1 MQEFLEEL
9 RGWGWFIVLLLGVLY
24 MALRD
29 KLGLDFVRRREFS
42 EVKNDMERTTHLL
55 MGVQEKMGDF
65 SRRQDAL
72 EHDVEKIEEHG
83 SVPTRELVK
92 TLGALQTDM
101 AEIKTHLKYL
111 RAHTGKD

>member
-1 MQEFLEEL
+1 MDWLAEL

-29 KLGLDFVRRREFS
+29 KLGFDFVRRREFT
-42 EVKNDMERTTHLL
+42 EMILNIER
-55 MGVQEKMGDF
+55 VEKHALGAHDKLGDL

-72 EHDVEKIEEHG
+72 EQRVATIDEHG
-83 SVPTRELVK
+83 SEPTRELMR
-92 TLGALQTDM
+92 TLGKIQTDM